1 MERRFFYKY
10 LVMKI
15 VELYNN
21 LQLPINNEEAEL
33 LERFIG
39 ATPIAKSHLTERE
52 QILANQLTVKDVLLR
67 TNEDGK
73 IYYKKRTG

>member
-1 MERRFFYKY
+1 
-10 LVMKI
+10 
-15 VELYNN
+15 
-21 LQLPINNEEAEL
+21 L

-39 ATPIAKSHLTERE
+39 TTPIAKSHLNERE

-73 IYYKKRTG
+73 LYYKKRTG